1 MRIIAADDEAL
12 MLDMLTDRIRQACP
26 QGEIHPFS
34 SARRLLAWLEETGEG
49 FDVAFLDIE
58 MPGMSGIALAQRLKE
73 LCPRGNLIFVTGF
86 SQYMAEAFQLHASG
100 YIRKP
105 VTVKAVEEELR
116 NLRYP
121 VQERAAPTPV
131 SYTHLRNDIII
142 ASGGIRDGLTA
153 AKAFA
158 LSADVVGL
166 SLIHIYYLRGSL
178 EALLFAAGE
187 PLSVAKLAEIMQ
199 LDKPQVWELLSLLE
213 RDYEDRCV

>member
-121 VQERAAPTPV
+121 VQERAAPT
-131 SYTHLRNDIII
+131 LRVQ
-142 ASGGIRDGLTA
+142 
-153 AKAFA
+153 AFGNFE
-158 LSADVVGL
+158 VFMEGGL
-166 SLIHIYYLRGSL
+166 SIS
-178 EALLFAAGE
+178 AGAG
-187 PLSVAKLAEIMQ
+187 PRSCL
-199 LDKPQVWELLSLLE
+199 PT
-213 RDYEDRCV
+213 